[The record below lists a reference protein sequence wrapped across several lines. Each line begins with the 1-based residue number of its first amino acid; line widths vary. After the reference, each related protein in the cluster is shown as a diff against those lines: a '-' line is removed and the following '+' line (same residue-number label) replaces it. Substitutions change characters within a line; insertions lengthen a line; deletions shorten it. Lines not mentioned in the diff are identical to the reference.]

1 MSLNDP
7 DYDFYTMVQ
16 SLSQIWQVYYETKC
30 PLKYDETP

>member
-16 SLSQIWQVYYETKC
+16 SLSQVWQRWWSRENGHHETKY
-30 PLKYDETP
+30 P